1 MGATELGVGRWMA
14 PVVMLLLGL
23 IQTVLAWAVEE
34 DRYGASAGQLMRS
47 LHVNTFAGSVLDL
60 PILLGGGHTTAEG
73 AKLAKYPDH
82 LYKRLL
88 IFLARRLALA
98 ACAAVGLA
106 FAWSPARAALLGAL
120 LLLDTL
126 AASPR
131 LCRHFALGFLSPKDT
146 NDEREILILRHDGV
160 DLLRLLLRL
169 ASGLL
174 ALPLVGI
181 RRLVHGRQASQIVP
195 AAGAVEMSSTAS
207 SGGLREPVE
216 EGDRLE
222 TGSATLDPSQR
233 STDCAW
239 LHDALEP
246 IINGADPT
254 DKARSD
260 LTAALRTLRPACKA
274 LDARLQQTSAAEQS
288 AARTALLTYTPSED
302 GTAETTLLEKLTS
315 PPEPARP
322 PQANDAPGSEWVHPH
337 HGTPL
342 ASALSL
348 RLWTTTPSFFGR
360 RVEGTQWR
368 LSRKAHRVDW
378 FVSHS
383 WRDDGAR
390 KVAKLRELCFLQVF
404 VARLVVVGLL
414 LTLILGVCGLAIE
427 EVAPAFPWWTLFASA
442 GTVVATL
449 LTWAVLSVAS
459 IVPSRLAP
467 WATSSVLLWIDKC
480 CINQETPETIKAG
493 VDGFGRFL
501 DSSAGMIAFV
511 SRSYFSR
518 IWCVYELA
526 SFCQKHRGDKL
537 HEKLVLVSLEWP
549 SSLSPLKAFFSPGLT
564 ETERGPLTSF
574 CCREAEAFKP
584 CDRATVL
591 AAVREKFGSEAA
603 FDTFVRTELVEVL
616 KESKIRYST
625 KAMQTMS
632 DTLELTFGD

>member
-14 PVVMLLLGL
+14 PGAMLLLGL
-23 IQTVLAWAVEE
+23 IQAVLAAAVET
-34 DRYGASAGQLMRS
+34 DGSVAGPLRRS

-60 PILLGGGHTTAEG
+60 PILLGGGYTTASG
-73 AKLAKYPDH
+73 AELARMSDH

-106 FAWSPARAALLGAL
+106 HAWSPARAALLGAL

-131 LCRHFALGFLSPKDT
+131 LCRHFVLGFLSPWDT
-146 NDEREILILRHDGV
+146 PGRQILILRHDGV

-181 RRLVHGRQASQIVP
+181 RRLVHSRQASQIVP
-195 AAGAVEMSSTAS
+195 APGAVEMSSTAS

-222 TGSATLDPSQR
+222 TGSATSDASKR
-233 STDCAW
+233 SKDCAW

-254 DKARSD
+254 GKARSD

-274 LDARLQQTSAAEQS
+274 LDASLQQTSAAEQS
-288 AARTALLTYTPSED
+288 AARTALLAYTPSED

-315 PPEPARP
+315 PPEPAPP

-348 RLWTTTPSFFGR
+348 RLWTTVPSFFGR

-404 VARLVVVGLL
+404 MARLVVVGLL

-501 DSSAGMIAFV
+501 DSSDGMIAFV

-564 ETERGPLTSF
+564 ETERAPLTSF

-603 FDTFVRTELVEVL
+603 FDTLVRTELVEVL

-625 KAMQTMS
+625 TAMQTMS

>member
-1 MGATELGVGRWMA
+1 
-14 PVVMLLLGL
+14 
-23 IQTVLAWAVEE
+23 
-34 DRYGASAGQLMRS
+34 MRS
-47 LHVNTFAGSVLDL
+47 
-60 PILLGGGHTTAEG
+60 
-73 AKLAKYPDH
+73 
-82 LYKRLL
+82 
-88 IFLARRLALA
+88 
-98 ACAAVGLA
+98 
-106 FAWSPARAALLGAL
+106 
-120 LLLDTL
+120 
-126 AASPR
+126 SPR
-131 LCRHFALGFLSPKDT
+131 LCRHFALGFLSPEDT
-146 NDEREILILRHDGV
+146 HKFSDILILRHDGV

-181 RRLVHGRQASQIVP
+181 RCLVRRVHGRQASQIVP
-195 AAGAVEMSSTAS
+195 AAGAV
-207 SGGLREPVE
+207 R

-222 TGSATLDPSQR
+222 TGSATSDASQR
-233 STDCAW
+233 SKDCAW

-254 DKARSD
+254 DKAQSD

-288 AARTALLTYTPSED
+288 AARTALLAYTPSED

-315 PPEPARP
+315 PAEPAPP
-322 PQANDAPGSEWVHPH
+322 PQAKDAPGSEWVHPH

-348 RLWTTTPSFFGR
+348 RLWTTRPSFFGR
-360 RVEGTQWR
+360 RVEGTQWH

-404 VARLVVVGLL
+404 MARLVVVGLL

-501 DSSAGMIAFV
+501 DSSDGMIAFV

-526 SFCQKHRGDKL
+526 SFCKKHRGDKL

-591 AAVREKFGSEAA
+591 AAIREKFGSEAA
-603 FDTFVRTELVEVL
+603 FDTLVRTELVEVL

>member
-14 PVVMLLLGL
+14 PGAMLLLGL
-23 IQTVLAWAVEE
+23 IQAVLAVAVETGDE
-34 DRYGASAGQLMRS
+34 EAGPLRRS

-60 PILLGGGHTTAEG
+60 PILLGGGHVTYG
-73 AKLAKYPDH
+73 ADLADGSGH

-131 LCRHFALGFLSPKDT
+131 LCRHFVLGFLSPWDT
-146 NDEREILILRHDGV
+146 PGRQILILRHDGV

-181 RRLVHGRQASQIVP
+181 RRGVHGRQASQIVP
-195 AAGAVEMSSTAS
+195 AAGAVK
-207 SGGLREPVE
+207 

-222 TGSATLDPSQR
+222 TGSATSDASQR
-233 STDCAW
+233 SKDCAW

-288 AARTALLTYTPSED
+288 AARTALLAYTPSED

-315 PPEPARP
+315 PPEPAAP

-360 RVEGTQWR
+360 RVEGTQWH
-368 LSRKAHRVDW
+368 LSRKTHRVDW

-404 VARLVVVGLL
+404 MARLVVVGLL

-501 DSSAGMIAFV
+501 DSSDGMIAFV

-603 FDTFVRTELVEVL
+603 FDTFVRTELVKVL